1 MFASL
6 STQTKRL
13 VPLASTLIFSRKH
26 GDIVGEDVINAI
38 QEFFRSGLLFK
49 ELNATIIS
57 LVPKVPNPSKMK
69 DFRPISCCNTLYKI
83 IAKIIANRIKPCLL
97 DIINPSQSAFVA
109 GRSIGDNILLTQ
121 ELMRNYHKDVGCPKL
136 ALKFTKSTTQ
146 SLTTQSASSSSPI
159 TIDSQTFE
167 RINKSVNSKFSQSH
181 IIDKLRKLRAKYR
194 KQARTRSLIKTS
206 HNQEIF
212 NIAHK
217 MWGRKMKPKEK
228 KVKDPIS
235 SDDNNFNEKAE
246 VEEEEEAMVTGNG

>member
-1 MFASL
+1 MASNPSPYPSL
-6 STQTKRL
+6 FEEDEQCRAIYCEAL
-13 VPLASTLIFSRKH
+13 FIQRKH
-26 GDIVGEDVINAI
+26 LQN
-38 QEFFRSGLLFK
+38 
-49 ELNATIIS
+49 LNQIYY
-57 LVPKVPNPSKMK
+57 LGW
-69 DFRPISCCNTLYKI
+69 SCSY
-83 IAKIIANRIKPCLL
+83 
-97 DIINPSQSAFVA
+97 
-109 GRSIGDNILLTQ
+109 
-121 ELMRNYHKDVGCPKL
+121 Y
-136 ALKFTKSTTQ
+136 KFTKSTTQ

-228 KVKDPIS
+228 KVEDPIS